1 MASDQPSRRPPL
13 AQEPGPRHQAREAAL
28 HVLYAVDSRK
38 NPSEVDVERCLA
50 NYWNFLDGPAPGR
63 PYCDVLV
70 RGVAARRDAVDD
82 IIRTASPNWR
92 IERMARID
100 RNLLR
105 LGAWEIVYGT
115 DVPTQVCIDE
125 AVEVAREYGA
135 EGAYAFVN
143 GLLDRIARTHNKL

>member
-1 MASDQPSRRPPL
+1 MASERPSRRPPP

-28 HVLYAVDSRK
+28 QVLYAMDSRK
-38 NPSEVDVERCLA
+38 NPSEVDAERCLN
-50 NYWNFLDGPAPGR
+50 NYWNFLDGPALGR

-70 RGVAARRDAVDD
+70 RGVSAQREAVDE

-125 AVEVAREYGA
+125 AVEIAREYGA